1 MSTTTV
7 ALVLYRNFL
16 REARKVNDYNFRM
29 YALRRVKQGF
39 IKNRNLQGSEEA
51 VAAINDAEQ
60 QLEMLKRQ
68 VVLGQMYPSARSV
81 ME

>member
-39 IKNRNLQGSEEA
+39 IKNRNLQGEEA

>member
-1 MSTTTV
+1 MDGVSH
-7 ALVLYRNFL
+7 LSINCPRPPNPHS
-16 REARKVNDYNFRM
+16 
-29 YALRRVKQGF
+29 
-39 IKNRNLQGSEEA
+39 SEEA

>member
-1 MSTTTV
+1 MSNIDRFIRIVVVVVVVDRWMVSLTCQLI
-7 ALVLYRNFL
+7 ALVPPNP
-16 REARKVNDYNFRM
+16 
-29 YALRRVKQGF
+29 QS
-39 IKNRNLQGSEEA
+39 SEEA